1 MNSSDEPI
9 KKLSLINCIKNNIF
23 KFLLLISL
31 IFMIYSI
38 YNLVYSLNNIGIK
51 DLNQNMEIIAFRL
64 SKLEEVNQ
72 QLLVLNKNFK
82 KINMTLL
89 TNTFSFI
96 LNNFKQI
103 EKILKNPVVMSGNM
117 YNTDPNINQNL
128 ESNTIDNYIGY
139 YNGKLRFS
147 I

>member
-9 KKLSLINCIKNNIF
+9 KKLSLINFIKNNIF

>member
-1 MNSSDEPI
+1 
-9 KKLSLINCIKNNIF
+9 
-23 KFLLLISL
+23 
-31 IFMIYSI
+31 
-38 YNLVYSLNNIGIK
+38 
-51 DLNQNMEIIAFRL
+51 MEVITYRL
-64 SKLEEVNQ
+64 SKLEKVNQ

-89 TNTFSFI
+89 TSTFSSI

-117 YNTDPNINQNL
+117 YNTDPNINQNS
-128 ESNTIDNYIGY
+128 ESNSIDNYIGY
-139 YNGKLRFS
+139 YNGKLKFS

>member
-1 MNSSDEPI
+1 MNSSDEPN

-23 KFLLLISL
+23 KFLLLASL

-38 YNLVYSLNNIGIK
+38 YNLTYSLNNIGIK
-51 DLNQNMEIIAFRL
+51 DLNQNMEVIAYRL

-72 QLLVLNKNFK
+72 QLLVLNRNFK

-89 TNTFSFI
+89 TNAFSSI

-117 YNTDPNINQNL
+117 YNTDSNINQNP
-128 ESNTIDNYIGY
+128 EPNAIDNYIGY
-139 YNGKLRFS
+139 YNGKLEFS

>member
-1 MNSSDEPI
+1 MNSLDKPN

-23 KFLLLISL
+23 KFLLLSSL

-38 YNLVYSLNNIGIK
+38 YNLTYSLNNIGIK
-51 DLNQNMEIIAFRL
+51 DLNQNMEVIAYRL

-72 QLLVLNKNFK
+72 QLLVLNRNFK

-89 TNTFSFI
+89 TNTFSSI

-117 YNTDPNINQNL
+117 YNTDPNINQNS
-128 ESNTIDNYIGY
+128 ESNSIDNYIGY
-139 YNGKLRFS
+139 YNGKLKFS